1 MAGFVGTM
9 LNLFPMI
16 TVDPEGKACGFG
28 RPGSERSNRKKML
41 DEFKRLTDRHGLW
54 KYSVLHADAPGAAE
68 ELAADLEEAC
78 GRAPEYTMEIS
89 PVVGINTGPG
99 SAGFALILED

>member
-1 MAGFVGTM
+1 
-9 LNLFPMI
+9 MI
-16 TVDPEGKACGFG
+16 TVDPEGKACSFG